1 MSVLSKY
8 QPHSFWIFCALGSL
22 DLLIDK
28 QELIRNKVLKVN
40 GLCGS
45 DTMDVSARRQ
55 FEGKIFGFR
64 INSGTFVGIYHS
76 LHRAKRQP

>member
-1 MSVLSKY
+1 MSIVSEAYDILFLFFA
-8 QPHSFWIFCALGSL
+8 HVGSI

-28 QELIRNKVLKVN
+28 QELTKNKVLKANV
-40 GLCGS
+40 LFGS
-45 DTMDVSARRQ
+45 GTMDVSVRRQ

-76 LHRAKRQP
+76 LHRAKRKP

>member
-1 MSVLSKY
+1 MSIVSEAYDILFLFFA
-8 QPHSFWIFCALGSL
+8 HVGSI

-40 GLCGS
+40 GLCGC
-45 DTMDVSARRQ
+45 DTMDVSVRRQ
-55 FEGKIFGFR
+55 FKGKIFGFR

-76 LHRAKRQP
+76 LHPAKRLP